1 MEKNKGLEDLIREVN
16 SLNLKLFINQNDR
29 WYLIK
34 NYTTL
39 VAMVSKDF
47 NTMVLVD
54 SSYQKKLN
62 NLLNKYSKKI

>member
-16 SLNLKLFINQNDR
+16 SLNLKLFINQNDK

-34 NYTTL
+34 DYINL
-39 VAMVSKDF
+39 VAMISKDF
-47 NTMVLVD
+47 NTIVLVD